1 MQSNQAQLNKNTG
14 NENLTL
20 KAYEKK
26 VKEDVR
32 LINENLHEL
41 LKLFKIEDDRTMKV
55 HFCCFSFSLKSLA
68 KIQRFY
74 FRIMMISA

>member
-1 MQSNQAQLNKNTG
+1 MQANQSQNIKSVG

-32 LINENLHEL
+32 LINDNLTEL
-41 LKLFKIEDDRTMKV
+41 LKLFKIEDDRTLKV
-55 HFCCFSFSLKSLA
+55 ILQSF
-68 KIQRFY
+68 I
-74 FRIMMISA
+74 

>member
-1 MQSNQAQLNKNTG
+1 MQANPSQNIKSVG

-32 LINENLHEL
+32 LINDNLSEL
-41 LKLFKIEDDRTMKV
+41 LKLFKIEDDRTLKV
-55 HFCCFSFSLKSLA
+55 
-68 KIQRFY
+68 I
-74 FRIMMISA
+74 

>member
-1 MQSNQAQLNKNTG
+1 MQANQPQIKSGG

-32 LINENLHEL
+32 LINENLYEL
-41 LKLFKIEDDRTMKV
+41 LKLFKIEDERTMKV
-55 HFCCFSFSLKSLA
+55 ISDEFQFLISL
-68 KIQRFY
+68 FNH
-74 FRIMMISA
+74 